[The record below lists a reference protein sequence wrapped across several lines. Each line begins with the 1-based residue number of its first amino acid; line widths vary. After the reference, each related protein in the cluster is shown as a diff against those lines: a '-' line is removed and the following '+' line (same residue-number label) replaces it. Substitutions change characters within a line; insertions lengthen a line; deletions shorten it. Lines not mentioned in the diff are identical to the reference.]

1 MMMLHNALEYAKNN
15 YDQAISRLI
24 EWLAIPSVS
33 TDPAYKA
40 DVQRAAEW
48 AANYLRSLELH
59 TETIATTGHPL
70 VYAEWLQA
78 GPDRPTL
85 LIYGHYDV
93 QPAAIADG
101 WTSDPFTPFVRDGLV
116 YARGATDDKGQAFAQ
131 LTAVEAWLRG
141 TKGLPLNLKVILEGE
156 EESGGR
162 SLAQFVQEQSKR
174 LRADACVLSDTSM
187 AHIDQP
193 VITFGVRG
201 IVAMELTIQGPSN
214 DLHSGMYGGSV
225 LNPIKALVDIL
236 SQLHDHEG
244 RVAVPHFYDEVRPLS
259 SAERAAMAAVA
270 YSEAQWQQE
279 TGAPIPWGEN
289 GYSLSERIGA
299 RPTLEING
307 ISGGYAG
314 VGFKAVIP
322 AQASA
327 KISCRL
333 VADQDPLVIYE
344 RVKDTVERLTPPQVK
359 SELRYLSSGWP
370 ASVDLESPAM
380 RAAVRAYEQGWGASP
395 IFKREGGS
403 LPIVADLQK
412 HLGMPV
418 IMMGFG
424 LNSDGLHGPNEHFSL
439 EMFRRGVQTA
449 IHFIHEFAH
458 MNG

>member
-1 MMMLHNALEYAKNN
+1 MLMLHNALEYVKNHH
-15 YDQAISRLI
+15 DQAVAQLL

-33 TDPAYKA
+33 TDPAYSA
-40 DVQRAAEW
+40 EVLRAAQW
-48 AANYLRSLELH
+48 AATYLQGLGLH
-59 TETIATTGHPL
+59 VETIATDGHPL
-70 VYAEWLQA
+70 IYAEWLQA
-78 GPDRPTL
+78 GPDKPTL

-93 QPAAIADG
+93 QPAALSDG
-101 WTSDPFTPFVRDGLV
+101 WTSDPFTPIVRDGLV

-131 LTAVEAWLRG
+131 LVAVEAWLKG
-141 TKGLPLNLKVILEGE
+141 TRGLPLNLKIILEGE

-162 SLAQFVQEQSKR
+162 SLTRFIQEQGQR
-174 LRADACVLSDTSM
+174 LSADACVLSDTSM
-187 AHIDQP
+187 AHIGQP

-201 IVAMELTIQGPSN
+201 MVTMELIVQGPGT

-225 LNPIKALVDIL
+225 LNPIQALVDIL

-244 RVAVPHFYDEVRPLS
+244 RVAVPNFYDEVRPLS
-259 SAERAAMAAVA
+259 PAERAAMAAVA
-270 YSEAQWQQE
+270 YTEQEWQEQ
-279 TGAPIPWGEN
+279 TGAPTPWGEAA
-289 GYSLSERIGA
+289 YSLSERIGA

-307 ISGGYAG
+307 ISGGYTG

-333 VADQDPLVIYE
+333 VADQDPQVIYE
-344 RVKDTVERLTPPQVK
+344 RVKDTVARLTPPQVS
-359 SELRYLSSGWP
+359 SELRYLNSAWP
-370 ASVDLESPAM
+370 ASVDIEAPAM
-380 RAAVRAYEQGWGASP
+380 QAAVRAYAQGWGAVP

-412 HLGMPV
+412 HLAMPV

-424 LNSDGLHGPNEHFSL
+424 LNSDGLHGPDEHFSL
-439 EMFRRGVQTA
+439 EMFAKGVQTA